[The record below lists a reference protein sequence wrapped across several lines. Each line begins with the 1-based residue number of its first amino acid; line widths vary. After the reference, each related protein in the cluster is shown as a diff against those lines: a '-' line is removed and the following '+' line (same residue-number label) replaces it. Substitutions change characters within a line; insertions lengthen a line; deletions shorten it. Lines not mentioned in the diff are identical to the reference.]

1 MTGKKPK
8 NNKKNT
14 SKKTKDNKVLTWLS
28 DKIFSNIDIGS
39 KYLLITSLT
48 GISFVISI
56 LIILGEYELL
66 DPSDKT
72 LMWILVV
79 IFSISIYILL
89 ILPAFIKQKKIQKKI
104 VGIGIGLIGTVRY
117 MYLVSEY
124 KEYKTIS
131 ILFVIIFL
139 FFLFWIIVDFAIIVY
154 RWLWINK
161 DDKGT
166 KQIDATKLNLLWL
179 ILAFILGLV
188 FNIKK

>member
-1 MTGKKPK
+1 MTGKKKK

-14 SKKTKDNKVLTWLS
+14 SKRIKNNKVLAWLR
-28 DKIFSNIDIGS
+28 SNTDISS

-56 LIILGEYELL
+56 LITLGKYELL

-72 LMWILVV
+72 LMWISVG
-79 IFSISIYILL
+79 IFSLSIYILL

-131 ILFVIIFL
+131 ILL
-139 FFLFWIIVDFAIIVY
+139 FFLFWIIVDFVIIIY

-161 DDKGT
+161 DDTDT

>member
-8 NNKKNT
+8 SNKKNT
-14 SKKTKDNKVLTWLS
+14 SKKIEDNKVLTWLS
-28 DKIFSNIDIGS
+28 DKFFSNMDITS

-48 GISFVISI
+48 GLSFVISI
-56 LIILGEYELL
+56 ITILGEYELL
-66 DPSDKT
+66 NFSDKT
-72 LMWILVV
+72 FMWILVV

-89 ILPAFIKQKKIQKKI
+89 ILPAFIKKKKIQKKI

-117 MYLVSEY
+117 MYLVSEC

-161 DDKGT
+161 DDKDK
-166 KQIDATKLNLLWL
+166 KQIDTTKLNLLWL

>member
-14 SKKTKDNKVLTWLS
+14 SKKTKDNKVLTWLN
-28 DKIFSNIDIGS
+28 DKIFSNIDISS

-56 LIILGEYELL
+56 LIILGKYELL
-66 DPSDKT
+66 DFSDKI

-89 ILPAFIKQKKIQKKI
+89 ILPAFIKQKKIQRKI
-104 VGIGIGLIGTVRY
+104 VGIGIGLIGIVRY

-161 DDKGT
+161 DDKDT
-166 KQIDATKLNLLWL
+166 KQIDTTKLNLLWL

>member
-14 SKKTKDNKVLTWLS
+14 SKKTEDNKVLTWLS
-28 DKIFSNIDIGS
+28 DKIFSNIDVSS

-56 LIILGEYELL
+56 LIILGKYELL
-66 DPSDKT
+66 DLSDKI

-117 MYLVSEY
+117 VYLVSEY

>member
-14 SKKTKDNKVLTWLS
+14 SKKTEDNKVLTWLS
-28 DKIFSNIDIGS
+28 DKIFSNIDVSS

-56 LIILGEYELL
+56 LIILGKYELL
-66 DPSDKT
+66 DLSDKI

>member
-1 MTGKKPK
+1 
-8 NNKKNT
+8 
-14 SKKTKDNKVLTWLS
+14 
-28 DKIFSNIDIGS
+28 
-39 KYLLITSLT
+39 
-48 GISFVISI
+48 
-56 LIILGEYELL
+56 
-66 DPSDKT
+66 
-72 LMWILVV
+72 
-79 IFSISIYILL
+79 
-89 ILPAFIKQKKIQKKI
+89 
-104 VGIGIGLIGTVRY
+104 

-139 FFLFWIIVDFAIIVY
+139 FFLFWIIVDFVIIIY

-161 DDKGT
+161 DDTDT

>member
-1 MTGKKPK
+1 MTGKRPK

-14 SKKTKDNKVLTWLS
+14 SKKTEDNKVLTWLN
-28 DKIFSNIDIGS
+28 DKIFSNIDIS
-39 KYLLITSLT
+39 IKYLLITSLT

-56 LIILGEYELL
+56 LIILGKYELL
-66 DPSDKT
+66 DLSDKI

-89 ILPAFIKQKKIQKKI
+89 IIPAFIKQKKIQKKI
-104 VGIGIGLIGTVRY
+104 VGIVIGLIGTVLY
-117 MYLVSEY
+117 LYLVSEY
-124 KEYKTIS
+124 KEYKTIF

-139 FFLFWIIVDFAIIVY
+139 FFLFWIIVDFTIIVY

-166 KQIDATKLNLLWL
+166 KQIDATKLILLWL